1 MQLGGI
7 VAWLAGLPSWQ
18 GFGLLVVTGVVL
30 AVAVREL
37 GDRYL
42 KRLTSRIDGDVDEI
56 VLGGVHTA
64 LYITLAVAGAY
75 AGTQVYDISPGI
87 AVPLE
92 SGTLSIVIVVWMVTL
107 LRVGRR
113 ASAVVTDSR
122 YIDRQIVPILQ
133 NVWSALVAAVGVFL
147 LLVLWNI
154 DVTPLLASAGVAG
167 IIVGLAARDT
177 LANFFGSLS
186 LYLDG
191 TYAVGDYVVLETGER
206 GRVEDISVRSTVI
219 RTRDDILVTVPN
231 SKLSNASIINES
243 TPKTKRRIRVPI
255 GVAYGTD
262 IDELE
267 GMLLDVAE
275 EVGIVL
281 ERPKPRVRF
290 REFGG
295 SALKF
300 ELLCWVN
307 NPAQRA
313 RATHHLNSAIYKQ
326 FQREGIEIPFPQRDV
341 SMSVTDV
348 PGELFGQP
356 SDPPSEPFPT
366 DGGEASQP
374 ASERRS
380 DGGESSDA
388 RRTSS
393 ERGSNG
399 GQDER

>member
-7 VAWLAGLPSWQ
+7 VDWLGGLPAWQ
-18 GFGLLVVTGVVL
+18 GFALLIAAGLV
-30 AVAVREL
+30 AAIAVREV

-42 KRLTSRIDGDVDEI
+42 RRLTDRIDGNVDEI
-56 VLGGVHTA
+56 VFGGIHTA
-64 LYITLAVAGAY
+64 VYLTVGLAGAY
-75 AGTQVYDISPGI
+75 VGTQVYNVSPDI

-92 SGTLSIVIVVWMVTL
+92 SGTLSLVIVIWMVTL
-107 LRVGRR
+107 LRVGRK

-133 NVWSALVAAVGVFL
+133 NVWSAVVAAVGVFL
-147 LLVLWNI
+147 LLVLWDV

-191 TYAVGDYVVLETGER
+191 TYKVGDYVVLETGER

-231 SKLSNASIINES
+231 AKLSNAAIVNES
-243 TPKTKRRIRVPI
+243 TPKTKRRIRVSI

-262 IDELE
+262 IDRLE
-267 GMLLDVAE
+267 DVLLEIAGAE
-275 EVGIVL
+275 GLVL
-281 ERPKPRVRF
+281 DRPKPRVRF

-295 SALKF
+295 SALDF

-307 NPAQRA
+307 NPSQRA
-313 RATHHLNSAIYKQ
+313 RVTHELNSAIYKR
-326 FQREGIEIPFPQRDV
+326 FRTEGIEIPFPQRDV
-341 SMSVTDV
+341 TVSVTDV

-356 SDPPSEPFPT
+356 DESPGDPFPA
-366 DGGEASQP
+366 DGGAAPS
-374 ASERRS
+374 SERRS
-380 DGGESSDA
+380 DGG
-388 RRTSS
+388 R
-393 ERGSNG
+393 
-399 GQDER
+399 DER

>member
-1 MQLGGI
+1 MQLGGT
-7 VAWLAGLPSWQ
+7 VAWLAQLPAWQ
-18 GFGLLVVTGVVL
+18 GFAILVLTSLGL

-42 KRLTSRIDGDVDEI
+42 KRLTDRIDGDVDEI
-56 VLGGVHTA
+56 VFGGVHTA
-64 LYITLAVAGAY
+64 LYLTVGLAGAY
-75 AGTQVYDISPGI
+75 VGTQVYDISPDI

-92 SGTLSIVIVVWMVTL
+92 AGTLSLVIVVWALTL
-107 LRVGRR
+107 LRVGRK

-122 YIDRQIVPILQ
+122 YIDRQMVPILQ
-133 NVWSALVAAVGVFL
+133 NVWSAAIAAVAIFL

-154 DVTPLLASAGVAG
+154 DVTPLLASAGIAG

-231 SKLSNASIINES
+231 SKLSNAAIVNES

-262 IDELE
+262 IDDLE
-267 GMLLDVAE
+267 AVLLEIAE
-275 EVGIVL
+275 AEGLVL
-281 ERPKPRVRF
+281 DRPKPRVRF

-295 SALKF
+295 SALNF
-300 ELLCWVN
+300 ELLCWVS

-313 RATHHLNSAIYKQ
+313 RATHKLNSAIYKR
-326 FQREGIEIPFPQRDV
+326 FQADGIEIPFPQRDV
-341 SMSVTDV
+341 TMSVSDV

-356 SDPPSEPFPT
+356 SEPPTEPFPT
-366 DGGEASQP
+366 EGVDVSKSGQP
-374 ASERRS
+374 
-380 DGGESSDA
+380 
-388 RRTSS
+388 SS
-393 ERGSNG
+393 EPEGGRGG
-399 GQDER
+399 R

>member
-7 VAWLAGLPSWQ
+7 VDWLGGLPAWQ
-18 GFGLLVVTGVVL
+18 GFALLIAAGLV
-30 AVAVREL
+30 AAIAVREV

-42 KRLTSRIDGDVDEI
+42 RRLTDRIDGNVDEI
-56 VLGGVHTA
+56 VFGGIHTA
-64 LYITLAVAGAY
+64 VYLTVGLAGAY
-75 AGTQVYDISPGI
+75 VGTQVYNVSPDI

-92 SGTLSIVIVVWMVTL
+92 SGTLSLVIVIWMVTL
-107 LRVGRR
+107 LRVGRK

-133 NVWSALVAAVGVFL
+133 NVWSAVVAAVGVFL
-147 LLVLWNI
+147 LLVLWDV

-191 TYAVGDYVVLETGER
+191 TYKVGDYVVLETGER

-231 SKLSNASIINES
+231 AKLSNAAIVNES
-243 TPKTKRRIRVPI
+243 TPKTKRRIRVSI

-262 IDELE
+262 IDRLE
-267 GMLLDVAE
+267 DVLLEIAGAE
-275 EVGIVL
+275 GLVL
-281 ERPKPRVRF
+281 DRPKPRVRF

-295 SALKF
+295 SALDF

-307 NPAQRA
+307 NPSQRA
-313 RATHHLNSAIYKQ
+313 RVTHELNSAIYKR
-326 FQREGIEIPFPQRDV
+326 FRTEGIEIPFPQRDV
-341 SMSVTDV
+341 TVSVTDV

-356 SDPPSEPFPT
+356 DESPGDPFPA
-366 DGGEASQP
+366 DGGASP

-380 DGGESSDA
+380 DGG
-388 RRTSS
+388 R
-393 ERGSNG
+393 
-399 GQDER
+399 DER